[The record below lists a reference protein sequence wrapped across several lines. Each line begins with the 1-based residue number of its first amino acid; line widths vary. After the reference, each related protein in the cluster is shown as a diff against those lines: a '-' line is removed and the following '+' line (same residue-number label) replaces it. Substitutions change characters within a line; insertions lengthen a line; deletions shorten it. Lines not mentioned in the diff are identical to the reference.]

1 MSSFLTLLSRLF
13 ASLFQAFGK
22 PPAPVSSTPTS
33 QEAGI
38 TRSPQ
43 PAPNVDQAL
52 SPHFQLSELLV
63 TNSGARAGLDNTPS
77 TAVIANLKRLAGT
90 LENVRS
96 YLFSTPIIISS
107 GYRSP
112 AVNALIGGAA
122 NSAHTQ
128 GLAVDFTAP
137 GYGRPS
143 AIAKALAG
151 SGLLFDQLIYEGTWV
166 HLGLAPQGQAPR
178 MQVLTAVFQA
188 GRATTYVKGII
199 E

>member
-13 ASLFQAFGK
+13 ANLFQGFGK
-22 PPAPVSSTPTS
+22 PPAPASSTPTS
-33 QEAGI
+33 PEAG
-38 TRSPQ
+38 TASNPQ
-43 PAPNVDQAL
+43 AIPNLEQAL
-52 SPHFQLSELLV
+52 SPHFRLSELLV

-77 TAVIANLKRLAGT
+77 AAVIANLKRLTDA
-90 LENVRS
+90 LELVRS
-96 YLFSTPIIISS
+96 YLFNTAIIISS

-112 AVNALIGGAA
+112 AVNALIGGAT
-122 NSAHTQ
+122 NSAHMQ

-143 AIAKALAG
+143 AIVKAIAG
-151 SGLLFDQLIYEGTWV
+151 SGILFDQLIFEGTWV

-188 GRATTYVKGII
+188 GRATTYVKGIV

>member
-22 PPAPVSSTPTS
+22 PPAPASSTPTS
-33 QEAGI
+33 PEAG
-38 TRSPQ
+38 T
-43 PAPNVDQAL
+43 APNPQIINLEQAL
-52 SPHFQLSELLV
+52 SPHFRLSELLV
-63 TNSGARAGLDNTPS
+63 TNAGVRAGLDNTPS
-77 TAVIANLKRLAGT
+77 AAIVANLKRLTDA
-90 LENVRS
+90 LELVRS
-96 YLFSTPIIISS
+96 YLFNTAIIISS

-112 AVNALIGGAA
+112 SVNALIGGAA
-122 NSAHTQ
+122 NSAHMQ

-143 AIAKALAG
+143 AIVKAIAG
-151 SGLLFDQLIYEGTWV
+151 SGIIFDQLIFEGTWV

-178 MQVLTAVFQA
+178 MQVLTAVFQS
-188 GRATTYVKGII
+188 GRATTYVKGIV